1 MAITNK
7 QIFATAIAI
16 TSAVLLFY
24 FTPFVTPKLLIFN
37 DTAADEATKAADMEQ
52 AKRLQADDKRL
63 LSAAEH
69 EVLAGKVAHQ
79 DASKAANAAPVM
91 FFQGN
96 WSLYIDNTTAEY
108 AYLIDKYADSAED
121 VLVDGDNVYIRN
133 ATDDGIEFTKLTKE
147 HRQLSRHEPLNVY
160 GMFLQQLNEL
170 EGYGDWSYEA
180 ERLVRKLFSDYFSNA
195 QYSINTMQCREKTCL
210 IEFSFTDFEAVHRF
224 IEYLREHRKQCRC
237 IPAETI
243 WPDLKQAV
251 VKIDLL

>member
-1 MAITNK
+1 MGISNK
-7 QIFATAIAI
+7 QFFAAVIVL
-16 TSAVLLFY
+16 TSALLVLYYKPVAISNLH
-24 FTPFVTPKLLIFN
+24 LLN
-37 DTAADEATKAADMEQ
+37 ETDADEATIAVDMKQ
-52 AKRLQADDKRL
+52 AERPLADDKRR

-121 VLVDGDNVYIRN
+121 VLVEGDSVYIRN

-147 HRQLSRHEPLNVY
+147 YRQLSRHEPLNVY